1 MYLVF
6 PIGLAL
12 LLAIAAV
19 GDARRYIIPNRLTM
33 AVAGW
38 FALYVLVGLTVTRT
52 LTPAALIDPLLVAAA
67 VFAVTAAL
75 FALGVMGGGDVKLA
89 TATSLWAGSDLV
101 FEFLTLTALAGGVLS
116 MVALVRHK
124 QRMAQSGGGKSV
136 ATGPPVDGADAD
148 TTAPTAASAPPPRV
162 AYGVA
167 IAVGGIFVAS
177 QLIINGSTP
186 S

>member
-6 PIGLAL
+6 PIGLAV

-38 FALYVLVGLTVTRT
+38 FALYALVGVTVTHT
-52 LTPAALIDPLLVAAA
+52 MTPASLIDPLLVAAA

-75 FALGVMGGGDVKLA
+75 FAMGVMGGGDVKLA
-89 TATSLWAGSDLV
+89 TATSLWAGSQLV

-116 MVALVRHK
+116 VIALVRHK
-124 QRMAQSGGGKSV
+124 RRTAQAGGRTPV
-136 ATGPPVDGADAD
+136 AAGPPLDGPEVA
-148 TTAPTAASAPPPRV
+148 TTAPMADQPPPRV
-162 AYGVA
+162 AYGIA

>member
-6 PIGLAL
+6 PIGLVL

-38 FALYVLVGLTVTRT
+38 FVLYALAGLTITQTV
-52 LTPAALIDPLLVAAA
+52 TPAALIDPLLVAAA

-75 FALGVMGGGDVKLA
+75 FAMSVMGGGDVKLA

-116 MVALVRHK
+116 LVALVRHK
-124 QRMAQSGGGKSV
+124 HRMAQAGRREV
-136 ATGPPVDGADAD
+136 TTGPPLDGADDD
-148 TTAPTAASAPPPRV
+148 TTARMADQPPPRV
-162 AYGVA
+162 AYGIA